1 LLEQQAL
8 FANQPQM
15 MTVYFIFQGEPAW
28 KAFLQQELTDL
39 LGRRVHL
46 TNLEVSQI
54 EQKLFEKQD
63 IIVSNVPLDFV
74 PVKHLYISTIPTKNE
89 LRQLTELTLEH
100 YL

>member
-1 LLEQQAL
+1 
-8 FANQPQM
+8 
-15 MTVYFIFQGEPAW
+15 
-28 KAFLQQELTDL
+28 
-39 LGRRVHL
+39 VHL